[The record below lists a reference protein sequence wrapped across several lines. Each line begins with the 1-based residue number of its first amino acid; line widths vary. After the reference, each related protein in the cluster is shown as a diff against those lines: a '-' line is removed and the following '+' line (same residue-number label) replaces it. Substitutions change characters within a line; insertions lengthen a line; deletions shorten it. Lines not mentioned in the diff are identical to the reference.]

1 LQNQPK
7 VNPWLKY
14 SNLAFQ
20 MIGVIVSTAL
30 VGKYLDKWLNTSFPL
45 FTLVLVLFGVFAALY
60 LVLKD
65 LLKK

>member
-1 LQNQPK
+1 
-7 VNPWLKY
+7 
-14 SNLAFQ
+14 

-30 VGKYLDKWLNTSFPL
+30 GGKYLDKWLNTSFPL

-65 LLKK
+65 LQKK

>member
-1 LQNQPK
+1 

-30 VGKYLDKWLNTSFPL
+30 GGKYLDKWLNTSFPV

>member
-1 LQNQPK
+1 
-7 VNPWLKY
+7 VNPWFKY

-20 MIGVIVSTAL
+20 MIGVIVSTAIG
-30 VGKYLDKWLNTSFPL
+30 GKYLDKWLNTSFPV
-45 FTLVLVLFGVFAALY
+45 FTLVLVIVGVFAALY

>member
-7 VNPWLKY
+7 VNPWFKY

-30 VGKYLDKWLNTSFPL
+30 GGKYLDKWLNTSFPV